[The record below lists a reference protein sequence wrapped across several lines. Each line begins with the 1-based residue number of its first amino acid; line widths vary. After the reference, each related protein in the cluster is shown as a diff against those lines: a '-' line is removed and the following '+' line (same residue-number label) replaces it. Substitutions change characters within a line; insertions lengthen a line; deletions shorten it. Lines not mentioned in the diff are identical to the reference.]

1 MTHFKMIKII
11 IFDLD
16 DTLYPEIEFVMSGFR
31 AVSRYI
37 SKKYNIH
44 YMIAEVYDIYKR
56 TDNTIMFSME
66 KKYGKNMIEFLEN
79 KWKNKVCYT
88 CESCLE
94 IAYTSELSNT
104 TGYVTDDELIESSN
118 NKLQHK

>member
-1 MTHFKMIKII
+1 MGKRTIKK
-11 IFDLD
+11 
-16 DTLYPEIEFVMSGFR
+16 EKAQKEK
-31 AVSRYI
+31 I
-37 SKKYNIH
+37 SK
-44 YMIAEVYDIYKR
+44 
-56 TDNTIMFSME
+56 T
-66 KKYGKNMIEFLEN
+66 KNMIEFLEN

-104 TGYVTDDELIESSN
+104 TGYVTDEELIESSN

>member
-1 MTHFKMIKII
+1 
-11 IFDLD
+11 
-16 DTLYPEIEFVMSGFR
+16 
-31 AVSRYI
+31 
-37 SKKYNIH
+37 
-44 YMIAEVYDIYKR
+44 
-56 TDNTIMFSME
+56 
-66 KKYGKNMIEFLEN
+66 MIEFLEN

-104 TGYVTDDELIESSN
+104 TGYVTDEELIESSN